1 MKNTLDPNLI
11 NQIQLQFESLKNKM
25 GIEPDE
31 ESFQG
36 LDSLFGNINFDE
48 IQKEMEISMKT
59 KTIKIETIHEDAIL
73 PGYAYPSDSGFDL
86 YSVEELDMAPFS
98 RALVSTGLKVSFDE
112 GYEIQVR
119 PKSGLAIN
127 HGITCLNTPGT
138 VDQGY
143 TGEIKV
149 ILFNTSNVTFT
160 VKKGMKIAQAVLCP
174 VMNGKFVNIELV
186 EKVENKDRGDNGFGS
201 TGI

>member
-1 MKNTLDPNLI
+1 MKNTIDPNLL
-11 NQIQLQFESLKNKM
+11 NQIQQQFESLKNQM

-31 ESFQG
+31 EAFDG
-36 LDSLFGNINFDE
+36 IETIFGNISFEE
-48 IQKEMEISMKT
+48 IQQEMETAMKT
-59 KTIKIETIHEDAIL
+59 KTIKVETIHEDAIL

-86 YSVEELDMAPFS
+86 YSVEELTMEPFS

-127 HGITCLNTPGT
+127 YGITCLNTPGT
-138 VDQGY
+138 IDQGY

-149 ILFNTSNVTFT
+149 ILFNTSNEKFT

-186 EKVENKDRGDNGFGS
+186 EKIQNKDRGNNGFGS

>member
-1 MKNTLDPNLI
+1 VAIENEIRSHKERSPLKYNLI
-11 NQIQLQFESLKNKM
+11 H
-25 GIEPDE
+25 P
-31 ESFQG
+31 
-36 LDSLFGNINFDE
+36 
-48 IQKEMEISMKT
+48 
-59 KTIKIETIHEDAIL
+59 DAID
-73 PGYAYPSDSGFDL
+73 PKYNYESDSGFDL
-86 YSVEELDMAPFS
+86 YSIEELDMAPLS

-127 HGITCLNTPGT
+127 YGITCLNTPGT

-149 ILFNTSNVTFT
+149 ILFNTSNETFT

-174 VMNGKFVNIELV
+174 VMNGKFVNLELV
-186 EKVENKDRGDNGFGS
+186 EKVDNKDRGNNGFGS